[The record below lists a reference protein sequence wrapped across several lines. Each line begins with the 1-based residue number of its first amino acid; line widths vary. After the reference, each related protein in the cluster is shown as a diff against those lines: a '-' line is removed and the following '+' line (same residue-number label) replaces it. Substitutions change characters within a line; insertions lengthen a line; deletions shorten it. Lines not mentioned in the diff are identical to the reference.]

1 MLYISLVYI
10 NINVCSK
17 RLQHR
22 LATIY
27 YILPRKNIN
36 QTELVECSLEVL
48 SKKIVGDDK
57 SLWPM

>member
-10 NINVCSK
+10 TISVFSK
-17 RLQHR
+17 RLQHM

-27 YILPRKNIN
+27 YILPRKNSN
-36 QTELVECSLEVL
+36 QTELVECSLKVL

-57 SLWPM
+57 SL